1 MDWNSLFHSKYL
13 RGGLCAVLIAAILL
27 GLWLPGTGLK
37 EAQPD
42 DPLQGEGV
50 REITVLKLGENL
62 EQLNTISVPSGG
74 QTKSTEPNDKA
85 SETRPEE
92 TQPDSSADEGSDG
105 QEDGNQGADGGEV
118 SPSELS
124 LVLTWNA
131 KGIACAA
138 GNTQA
143 FSVSS
148 YELNEDLFRFRVS
161 LTGTQAQDAKI
172 VNGISIT
179 ESTQTARELKW
190 PSDSLIMNPAA
201 GTDKEVYN
209 FSFTVRTAERDV
221 FFRYKI
227 TYQKLP
233 DVQLVFHWS
242 EGRTW
247 HELQPCKPE
256 GTVSAKI
263 KNNQLSGGALPYKLE
278 LTGKDAANARIWS
291 VSYTSDANDGGNL
304 TCPDGSLP
312 MKIPEGE
319 TSNTYRIAVN
329 VIANSQ
335 NYHYEV
341 VLYFGNDVTLQMRY
355 TLLDGTQPVILCENG
370 KTKAA
375 DTVYDDQLAGDMLP
389 YEMSIVGSDADSVTI
404 TSVRC
409 TQTGNGNKTI
419 DLTGSESEA
428 VRLYLNHEKTGQNNF
443 TVEAHDNSGNQ
454 YTFKINIPYKPRGRD
469 NVVIDLLRPYEG
481 EEVPC
486 GTVYNLKVKAWSE
499 DTDGNKI
506 SNIPAAGTDEFITVE
521 LLDEDAETVIERIPS
536 KSIGANGYWEYDLIP
551 PIPEIGDEKQ
561 YYLRVYAEDAYG
573 NHHAELRGFTGK
585 RREAGQKIGE
595 ATIYVDMTVL
605 GLGVTGP
612 IYYDVLA
619 DEPISYVVAKA
630 IMGMDT
636 GEPFGAASN
645 TLGWRG
651 SYAGTLDTGFYL
663 QWLDTDY
670 YPDALEDSTWPGSTE
685 EEVLAAIDARFRA
698 GTGLATLWR
707 CLYRNGLNKSAGSGS
722 RIGEF
727 DYTSGSGWMYSLDGT
742 YYPGQ
747 SMSAVYLKDG
757 DVLTLRYTLAYG
769 WDIGGGSDNYGNIVG
784 YCVTAINR
792 DITPIHQM
800 EEVED
805 PDGSIHYVCHC
816 CGLIEDCTHEHTTY
830 KDLED
835 GTHILFCED
844 CKTAIGD
851 PQLHNW
857 TYAAGDTEDNH
868 VCAECG
874 ATEQHFWKE
883 VEGTNTATCTEPGVR
898 TVRCSV
904 CGMEKEEEVEAK
916 GHTTDN
922 MWVTPPWGHYQKC
935 SVCEEEIN
943 RGDHEYVYESG
954 TNWEDYICRIC
965 DASHGWVCDG
975 TPTIKEATCQR
986 IVYHCDSCGY
996 DMTKP
1001 GTFDEYHDYVDGFC
1015 RYCGAEDPDHVP
1027 HEHDYHETHRVDPTC
1042 TEDGYVE
1049 YTCDCGD
1056 THTDPLPATGH
1067 SWGEW
1072 TPAGDGEE
1080 VRYCG
1085 VCGAEDYRTTE
1096 ADTYSIQMLFLSW
1109 LFPKTYQK

>member
-85 SETRPEE
+85 SETHPEE
-92 TQPDSSADEGSDG
+92 TQPDSSTDDGSDD
-105 QEDGNQGADGGEV
+105 QENGNQGADGGEV

-233 DVQLVFHWS
+233 DVQLSFTWRGTGNHKGTLLCMPSGSVVDKIKS
-242 EGRTW
+242 NQLAGGRISY
-247 HELQPCKPE
+247 EMKLVGSDAE
-256 GTVSAKI
+256 SAGAKI
-263 KNNQLSGGALPYKLE
+263 LSA
-278 LTGKDAANARIWS
+278 
-291 VSYTSDANDGGNL
+291 SYISDETDKSGDLNYRDGQGL
-304 TCPDGSLP
+304 LDIEMPA
-312 MKIPEGE
+312 GE
-319 TSNTYRIAVN
+319 TSNTYRISVSALAN
-329 VIANSQ
+329 GHTAHFKVIL
-335 NYHYEV
+335 HV
-341 VLYFGNDVTLQMRY
+341 GNDVTLGMRY
-355 TLLDGTQPVILCENG
+355 TLNDGSQGEIFCQNKQSRT
-370 KTKAA
+370 A
-375 DTVYDDQLAGDMLP
+375 DTVYDNQLTEGSLQ
-389 YEMSIVGSDADSVTI
+389 YELSVVGSDAEGVKI

-409 TQTGNGNKTI
+409 TQPSNGSIQT
-419 DLTGSESEA
+419 LEA
-428 VRLYLNHEKTGQNNF
+428 SGAASLSLNNGKTGQNNF
-443 TVEAHDNSGNQ
+443 TIEAEDDSGNQ
-454 YTFKINIPYKPRGRD
+454 YIFKINVPYKHKGINCVEIVYEPD
-469 NVVIDLLRPYEG
+469 ETHELINDTKNDL
-481 EEVPC
+481 
-486 GTVYNLKVKAWSE
+486 TVRAWSE
-499 DTDGNKI
+499 YTGEREYI
-506 SNIPAAGTDEFITVE
+506 RASGTDTILRVE
-521 LLDEDAETVIERIPS
+521 LDGIEIDCTNTS
-536 KSIGANGYWEYDLIP
+536 GYYSGYDLYP
-551 PIPEIGDEKQ
+551 SNPEIGDTNTHTLHI
-561 YYLRVYAEDAYG
+561 YSEDAYG
-573 NHHAELRGFTGK
+573 NWGEKTLEYIGR
-585 RREAGQKIGE
+585 RREPGQKIGE
-595 ATIYVDMTVL
+595 ADIYVDMAVL
-605 GLGVTGP
+605 GIKEVAH
-612 IYYDVLA
+612 IRYDVLA

-636 GEPFGAASN
+636 GEPFGAASD

-651 SYAGTLDTGFYL
+651 DYGGTLDTGFYL
-663 QWLDTDY
+663 RSLNTDY
-670 YPDALEDSTWPGSTE
+670 HADALEDAVWPGSTE
-685 EEVLAAIDARFRA
+685 EEVLEAIDARFGA
-698 GTGLATLWR
+698 GTGLAVLWR

-722 RIGEF
+722 TFGEF
-727 DYTSGSGWMYSLDGT
+727 DYTSGSGWMYSIGGS

-747 SMSAVYLKDG
+747 SMSAVRLKDE

-769 WDIGGGSDNYGNIVG
+769 WDIGGGSDNYGNVVG
-784 YCVTAINR
+784 YCVEGRNGKIYVNHRWETA
-792 DITPIHQM
+792 
-800 EEVED
+800 ED
-805 PDGSIHYVCHC
+805 PDGSVRYVCRC
-816 CGLIEDCTHEHTTY
+816 CGMVQDCPHAHMTY

-835 GTHILFCED
+835 GTHILLCED
-844 CKTAIGD
+844 CQAVIGD
-851 PQLHNW
+851 PLPHNW
-857 TYAAGDTEDNH
+857 TYDAGDTEDSH

-874 ATEQHFWKE
+874 AAERHFWKE

-904 CGMEKEEEVEAK
+904 CGMEKEEEAEAK
-916 GHTTDN
+916 GHTLDN
-922 MWVTPPWGHYQKC
+922 RWNHTALEHYQKC
-935 SVCEEEIN
+935 STCGEEFGCGN
-943 RGDHEYVYESG
+943 HEYTYSEDWDDYE
-954 TNWEDYICRIC
+954 CRIC
-965 DASHGWVCDG
+965 HVLHEEICGGAL
-975 TPTIKEATCQR
+975 TIQEATCQR

-1042 TEDGYVE
+1042 TEDGYIE

-1096 ADTYSIQMLFLSW
+1096 ADTYSIQILFLSW

>member
-85 SETRPEE
+85 SETHPEE
-92 TQPDSSADEGSDG
+92 TQPDSSTDDGSDD
-105 QEDGNQGADGGEV
+105 QENGNQGADGGEV

-131 KGIACAA
+131 KGIACAT

-233 DVQLVFHWS
+233 DVQLSFTWRGTGNHKGTLLCMPSGSVVDKIKS
-242 EGRTW
+242 NQLAGGRISY
-247 HELQPCKPE
+247 EMKLVGSDAE
-256 GTVSAKI
+256 SAGAKI
-263 KNNQLSGGALPYKLE
+263 LSA
-278 LTGKDAANARIWS
+278 
-291 VSYTSDANDGGNL
+291 SYISDETDKSGDLNYRDGQGL
-304 TCPDGSLP
+304 LDIEMPA
-312 MKIPEGE
+312 GE
-319 TSNTYRIAVN
+319 TSNTYRISVSALAN
-329 VIANSQ
+329 GHTAHFKVIL
-335 NYHYEV
+335 HV
-341 VLYFGNDVTLQMRY
+341 GNDVTLGMRY
-355 TLLDGTQPVILCENG
+355 TLNDGSQGEIFCQNKQSRT
-370 KTKAA
+370 A
-375 DTVYDDQLAGDMLP
+375 DTVYDNQLTEGSLQ
-389 YEMSIVGSDADSVTI
+389 YELSVVGSDAEGVKI

-409 TQTGNGNKTI
+409 TQPSNGSIQT
-419 DLTGSESEA
+419 LEA
-428 VRLYLNHEKTGQNNF
+428 SGAASLSLNNGKTGQNNF
-443 TVEAHDNSGNQ
+443 TIEAEDDSGNQ
-454 YTFKINIPYKPRGRD
+454 YIFKINVPYKHKGINCVEIVYEPD
-469 NVVIDLLRPYEG
+469 ETHELINDTKNDL
-481 EEVPC
+481 
-486 GTVYNLKVKAWSE
+486 TVRAWSE
-499 DTDGNKI
+499 YTGEREYI
-506 SNIPAAGTDEFITVE
+506 RASGTDTILRVE
-521 LLDEDAETVIERIPS
+521 LDGIEIDCTNTS
-536 KSIGANGYWEYDLIP
+536 GYYSGYDLYP
-551 PIPEIGDEKQ
+551 SNPEIGDTNTHTLHI
-561 YYLRVYAEDAYG
+561 YSEDAYG
-573 NHHAELRGFTGK
+573 NWGEKTLEYIGR
-585 RREAGQKIGE
+585 RREPGQKIGE
-595 ATIYVDMTVL
+595 ADIYVDMAVL
-605 GLGVTGP
+605 GIKEVAH
-612 IYYDVLA
+612 IRYDVLA

-630 IMGMDT
+630 IMGKDT
-636 GEPFGAASN
+636 GEPFGAASD

-651 SYAGTLDTGFYL
+651 DYGGTLDTGFYL
-663 QWLDTDY
+663 RSLNTDY
-670 YPDALEDSTWPGSTE
+670 HADALEDAVWPGSTE
-685 EEVLAAIDARFRA
+685 EEVLEAIDARFGA
-698 GTGLATLWR
+698 GTGLAVLWR

-722 RIGEF
+722 TFGEF
-727 DYTSGSGWMYSLDGT
+727 DYTSGSGWMYSIGGS

-747 SMSAVYLKDG
+747 SMSAVHLRDG

-769 WDIGGGSDNYGNIVG
+769 WDIGGGSDNYGNVVG
-784 YCVTAINR
+784 YCVEGRNGTIYVNHRWETA
-792 DITPIHQM
+792 
-800 EEVED
+800 ED
-805 PDGSIHYVCHC
+805 PDGSVRYVCRC
-816 CGLIEDCTHEHTTY
+816 CGMVQDCPHAHMTY

-835 GTHILFCED
+835 GTHILLCED
-844 CKTAIGD
+844 CQAVIGD
-851 PQLHNW
+851 PLPHNW
-857 TYAAGDTEDNH
+857 TYDAGDTEDSH

-874 ATEQHFWKE
+874 AAEQHFWKE

-904 CGMEKEEEVEAK
+904 CGMEKEEEAEAK
-916 GHTTDN
+916 GHTLDN
-922 MWVTPPWGHYQKC
+922 RWNHTALEHYQKC
-935 SVCEEEIN
+935 STCGEEFG
-943 RGDHEYVYESG
+943 RGNHEYTYSEDWDDYE
-954 TNWEDYICRIC
+954 CRIC
-965 DASHGWVCDG
+965 HVLHEEICGGAL
-975 TPTIKEATCQR
+975 TIQEATCQR

-1027 HEHDYHETHRVDPTC
+1027 HEHAYHETQRVEPTC

-1056 THTDPLPATGH
+1056 SHTDPLPATGH

-1072 TPAGDGEE
+1072 MPAGDGEE

-1085 VCGAEDYRTTE
+1085 VCGAEDYRTTGE
-1096 ADTYSIQMLFLSW
+1096 DTYSVRMFFLNW
-1109 LFPKTYQK
+1109 LFPKMHKK

>member
-62 EQLNTISVPSGG
+62 EQLNTISVPNGG

-85 SETRPEE
+85 SKTRPEE
-92 TQPDSSADEGSDG
+92 TQPDSSTDDGSDG
-105 QEDGNQGADGGEV
+105 QENGNQGADGGEIT
-118 SPSELS
+118 PSELS
-124 LVLTWNA
+124 LVLTWHPENGNA
-131 KGIACAA
+131 RSVSCGAD
-138 GNTQA
+138 NTQA
-143 FSVSS
+143 FAVSS
-148 YELNEDLFRFRVS
+148 YELDEGVFTFSVN
-161 LTGTQAQDAKI
+161 LTGTLAQDAKI

-242 EGRTW
+242 EGRTR

-291 VSYTSDANDGGNL
+291 VNSTSDANDGRKL
-304 TCPDGSLP
+304 TCPDGYLP

-409 TQTGNGNKTI
+409 TQTGNKNKTQNLNKSG
-419 DLTGSESEA
+419 D
-428 VRLYLNHEKTGQNNF
+428 VRLFLNSGKQGQNNF
-443 TVEAHDNSGNQ
+443 TVEAADNSGNQ
-454 YTFKINIPYKPRGRD
+454 YTFKINVPYKHSGNNNIQIETNLD
-469 NVVIDLLRPYEG
+469 TV
-481 EEVPC
+481 EELINDTKTNL
-486 GTVYNLKVKAWSE
+486 TVRAWSE
-499 DTDGNKI
+499 DAEGNETY
-506 SNIPAAGTDEFITVE
+506 IPANGTDTILRVVFDGMEVGYTSTNS
-521 LLDEDAETVIERIPS
+521 AEKTS
-536 KSIGANGYWEYDLIP
+536 EYDLYP
-551 PIPEIGDEKQ
+551 ANPEIGDMNEHTL
-561 YYLRVYAEDAYG
+561 YIYAEDAYG
-573 NHHAELRGFTGK
+573 NNGEKTLTFTGK
-585 RREAGQKIGE
+585 RREAGQKIGD

-605 GLGVTGP
+605 GIGVVGP
-612 IYYDVLA
+612 IHYDVLA

-630 IMGMDT
+630 IMGKDT
-636 GEPFGAASN
+636 GEPFGAASE
-645 TLGWRG
+645 TLGWQGDYGG
-651 SYAGTLDTGFYL
+651 SLDIGFYLRWLDTGYSA
-663 QWLDTDY
+663 
-670 YPDALEDSTWPGSTE
+670 DALEDSTWPGSTE
-685 EEVLAAIDARFRA
+685 EEVLAAIDARFGA

-727 DYTSGSGWMYSLDGT
+727 DYTSGSGWMYSLRGT

-784 YCVTAINR
+784 YCVEAVNGYFNIN
-792 DITPIHQM
+792 HVM
-800 EEVED
+800 ETVEN

-844 CKTAIGD
+844 CQTAIGD

-857 TYAAGDTEDNH
+857 TYAAGDTEDSH

-1056 THTDPLPATGH
+1056 THTDLLPATGH

-1080 VRYCG
+1080 VRSCE
-1085 VCGAEDYRTTE
+1085 VCGAEDYRTTGE
-1096 ADTYSIQMLFLSW
+1096 DTYSVRMFFLNW

>member
-74 QTKSTEPNDKA
+74 QAKSTEPNDKA

-92 TQPDSSADEGSDG
+92 TQPDSSTDDGSDG
-105 QEDGNQGADGGEV
+105 QEDGNQGADGGEIT
-118 SPSELS
+118 PSELS

-131 KGIACAA
+131 KSIACAA

-233 DVQLVFHWS
+233 DVQLSFTWRGTGNHKGTLLCMPSGSVVDKIKS
-242 EGRTW
+242 NQLAGGRISY
-247 HELQPCKPE
+247 EMKLVGSDAE
-256 GTVSAKI
+256 SAGAKI
-263 KNNQLSGGALPYKLE
+263 LSASYISDE
-278 LTGKDAANARIWS
+278 TGKSGDLNYR
-291 VSYTSDANDGGNL
+291 DGQGL
-304 TCPDGSLP
+304 LDIEMPA
-312 MKIPEGE
+312 GE
-319 TSNTYRIAVN
+319 TSNTYRISVSALAN
-329 VIANSQ
+329 GHTAHFKVIL
-335 NYHYEV
+335 HV
-341 VLYFGNDVTLQMRY
+341 GNDVTLGMRY
-355 TLLDGTQPVILCENG
+355 TLNDGSQGEIFCQNKQSRT
-370 KTKAA
+370 A
-375 DTVYDDQLAGDMLP
+375 DTVYDNQLTEGSLQ
-389 YEMSIVGSDADSVTI
+389 YELSVVGSDAEGVKI

-409 TQTGNGNKTI
+409 TQPSNGSIQT
-419 DLTGSESEA
+419 LEA
-428 VRLYLNHEKTGQNNF
+428 SGAASLSLNNGKTGQNNF
-443 TVEAHDNSGNQ
+443 TIEAEDDSGNQ
-454 YTFKINIPYKPRGRD
+454 YIFKINVPYKHKGINCVEIVYEPD
-469 NVVIDLLRPYEG
+469 ETHELINDTKNDL
-481 EEVPC
+481 
-486 GTVYNLKVKAWSE
+486 TVRAWSE
-499 DTDGNKI
+499 YTGEREYI
-506 SNIPAAGTDEFITVE
+506 RASGTDTILRVE
-521 LLDEDAETVIERIPS
+521 LDGIEIDCTNTS
-536 KSIGANGYWEYDLIP
+536 GYYSGYDLYP
-551 PIPEIGDEKQ
+551 SNPEIGDTNTHTLHI
-561 YYLRVYAEDAYG
+561 YSEDAYG
-573 NHHAELRGFTGK
+573 NWGEKTLEYIGR
-585 RREAGQKIGE
+585 RREPGQKIGE
-595 ATIYVDMTVL
+595 ADIYVDMAVL
-605 GLGVTGP
+605 GIREVRH
-612 IYYDVLA
+612 IRYDVLA

-630 IMGMDT
+630 IMGKDT
-636 GEPFGAASN
+636 GDPFGAASD

-651 SYAGTLDTGFYL
+651 DYGGTLDTGFYL
-663 QWLDTDY
+663 RSLNTDY
-670 YPDALEDSTWPGSTE
+670 HADALEDAVWPGSTE
-685 EEVLAAIDARFRA
+685 EEVLEAIDARFGA
-698 GTGLATLWR
+698 GTDLAALWR

-722 RIGEF
+722 TFGEF
-727 DYTSGSGWMYSLDGT
+727 DYTSGSGWMYSIGGS

-747 SMSAVYLKDG
+747 SMSAVRLKDG

-769 WDIGGGSDNYGNIVG
+769 WDIGGGSDNYGNVVG
-784 YCVTAINR
+784 YCVEGRNGTIYVNHRWETA
-792 DITPIHQM
+792 
-800 EEVED
+800 ED
-805 PDGSIHYVCHC
+805 PDGSVRYVCRC
-816 CGLIEDCTHEHTTY
+816 CGMVQDCPHAHMTY

-835 GTHILFCED
+835 GTHILLCED
-844 CKTAIGD
+844 CQAVIGD
-851 PQLHNW
+851 PLPHNW
-857 TYAAGDTEDNH
+857 TYDAGDTEDSH

-874 ATEQHFWKE
+874 AAEQHFWKE

-898 TVRCSV
+898 TVRCSI
-904 CGMEKEEEVEAK
+904 CGMEKEEEAEAK
-916 GHTTDN
+916 GHTLDN
-922 MWVTPPWGHYQKC
+922 RWNHTALEHYQKC
-935 SVCEEEIN
+935 STCGEEFG
-943 RGDHEYVYESG
+943 RGNHEYTYSEDWDDYE
-954 TNWEDYICRIC
+954 CRIC
-965 DASHGWVCDG
+965 HVLHEEICGGAL
-975 TPTIKEATCQR
+975 TIQEATCQR

-1042 TEDGYVE
+1042 TEDGYIE

-1056 THTDPLPATGH
+1056 TYTAPLPAAGH

-1072 TPAGDGEE
+1072 MPAGDGEE

-1096 ADTYSIQMLFLSW
+1096 ADTYSIRMLFLSW

>member
-85 SETRPEE
+85 SETHPEE
-92 TQPDSSADEGSDG
+92 TQPDSSTDDGSDD
-105 QEDGNQGADGGEV
+105 QENGNQGADGGEV

-233 DVQLVFHWS
+233 DVQLSFTWRGTGNHKGTLLCMPSGSVVDKIKS
-242 EGRTW
+242 NQLAGGRISY
-247 HELQPCKPE
+247 EMKLVGSDAE
-256 GTVSAKI
+256 SAGAKI
-263 KNNQLSGGALPYKLE
+263 LSA
-278 LTGKDAANARIWS
+278 
-291 VSYTSDANDGGNL
+291 SYISDETDKSGDLNYRDGQGL
-304 TCPDGSLP
+304 LDIEMPA
-312 MKIPEGE
+312 GE
-319 TSNTYRIAVN
+319 TSNTYRISVSALAN
-329 VIANSQ
+329 GHTAHFKVIL
-335 NYHYEV
+335 HV
-341 VLYFGNDVTLQMRY
+341 GNDVTLGMRY
-355 TLLDGTQPVILCENG
+355 TLNDGSQGEIFCQNKQSRT
-370 KTKAA
+370 A
-375 DTVYDDQLAGDMLP
+375 DTVYDNQLTEGSLQ
-389 YEMSIVGSDADSVTI
+389 YELSVVGSDAEGVKI

-409 TQTGNGNKTI
+409 TQPSNGSIQT
-419 DLTGSESEA
+419 LEA
-428 VRLYLNHEKTGQNNF
+428 SGAASLSLNNGKTGQNNF
-443 TVEAHDNSGNQ
+443 TIEAEDDSGNQ
-454 YTFKINIPYKPRGRD
+454 YIFKINVPYKHKGINCVEIVYEPD
-469 NVVIDLLRPYEG
+469 ETHELINDTKNDL
-481 EEVPC
+481 
-486 GTVYNLKVKAWSE
+486 TVRAWSE
-499 DTDGNKI
+499 YTGEREYI
-506 SNIPAAGTDEFITVE
+506 RASGTDTILRVE
-521 LLDEDAETVIERIPS
+521 LDGIEIDCTNTS
-536 KSIGANGYWEYDLIP
+536 GYYSGYDLYP
-551 PIPEIGDEKQ
+551 SNPEIGDTNTHTLHI
-561 YYLRVYAEDAYG
+561 YSEDAYG
-573 NHHAELRGFTGK
+573 NWGEKTLEYIGR
-585 RREAGQKIGE
+585 RREPGQKIGE
-595 ATIYVDMTVL
+595 ADIYVDMAVL
-605 GLGVTGP
+605 GIKEVAH
-612 IYYDVLA
+612 IRYDVLA

-636 GEPFGAASN
+636 GEPFGAASD

-651 SYAGTLDTGFYL
+651 DYGGTLDTGFYL
-663 QWLDTDY
+663 RSLNTDY
-670 YPDALEDSTWPGSTE
+670 HADALEDAVWPGSTE
-685 EEVLAAIDARFRA
+685 EEVLEAIDARFGA
-698 GTGLATLWR
+698 GTGLAVLWR

-722 RIGEF
+722 TFGEF
-727 DYTSGSGWMYSLDGT
+727 DYTSGSGWMYSIGGS

-747 SMSAVYLKDG
+747 SMSAVRLKDE

-769 WDIGGGSDNYGNIVG
+769 WDIGGGSDNYGNVVG
-784 YCVTAINR
+784 YCVEGRNGKIYVNHRWETA
-792 DITPIHQM
+792 
-800 EEVED
+800 ED
-805 PDGSIHYVCHC
+805 PDGSVRYVCRC
-816 CGLIEDCTHEHTTY
+816 CGMVQDCPHAHMTY

-835 GTHILFCED
+835 GTHILLCED
-844 CKTAIGD
+844 CQAVIGD
-851 PQLHNW
+851 PLPHNW
-857 TYAAGDTEDNH
+857 TYDAGDTEDSH

-874 ATEQHFWKE
+874 AAEQHFWKE

-904 CGMEKEEEVEAK
+904 CGMEKEEEAEAK
-916 GHTTDN
+916 GHTLDN
-922 MWVTPPWGHYQKC
+922 RWNHTALEHYQKC
-935 SVCEEEIN
+935 STCGEEFGCGN
-943 RGDHEYVYESG
+943 HEYTYSEDWDDYE
-954 TNWEDYICRIC
+954 CRIC
-965 DASHGWVCDG
+965 HVLHEEICGGAL
-975 TPTIKEATCQR
+975 TIQEATCQR

-1042 TEDGYVE
+1042 TADGYIE

-1096 ADTYSIQMLFLSW
+1096 ADTYSIQILFLSW

>member
-85 SETRPEE
+85 SETHPEE
-92 TQPDSSADEGSDG
+92 TQPDSSTDDGSDD
-105 QEDGNQGADGGEV
+105 QENGNQGADGGEV

-233 DVQLVFHWS
+233 DVQLSFTWRGTGNHKGTLLCMPSGSVVDKIKS
-242 EGRTW
+242 NQLAGGRISY
-247 HELQPCKPE
+247 EMKLVGSDAE
-256 GTVSAKI
+256 SAGAKI
-263 KNNQLSGGALPYKLE
+263 LSA
-278 LTGKDAANARIWS
+278 
-291 VSYTSDANDGGNL
+291 SYISDETDKSGDLNYRDGQGL
-304 TCPDGSLP
+304 LDIEMPA
-312 MKIPEGE
+312 GE
-319 TSNTYRIAVN
+319 TSNTYRISVSALAN
-329 VIANSQ
+329 GHTAHFKVIL
-335 NYHYEV
+335 HV
-341 VLYFGNDVTLQMRY
+341 GNDVTLGMRY
-355 TLLDGTQPVILCENG
+355 TLNDGSQGEIFCQNKQSRT
-370 KTKAA
+370 A
-375 DTVYDDQLAGDMLP
+375 DTVYDNQLTEGSLQ
-389 YEMSIVGSDADSVTI
+389 YELSVVGSDAEGVKI

-409 TQTGNGNKTI
+409 TQPSNGSIQT
-419 DLTGSESEA
+419 LEA
-428 VRLYLNHEKTGQNNF
+428 SGAASLSLNNGKTGQNNF
-443 TVEAHDNSGNQ
+443 TIEAEDDSGNQ
-454 YTFKINIPYKPRGRD
+454 YIFKINVPYKHKGINCVEIVYEPD
-469 NVVIDLLRPYEG
+469 ETHELINDTKNDL
-481 EEVPC
+481 
-486 GTVYNLKVKAWSE
+486 TVRAWSE
-499 DTDGNKI
+499 YTGEREYI
-506 SNIPAAGTDEFITVE
+506 RASGTDTILRVE
-521 LLDEDAETVIERIPS
+521 LDGIEIDCTNTS
-536 KSIGANGYWEYDLIP
+536 GYYSGYDLYP
-551 PIPEIGDEKQ
+551 SNPEIGDTNTHTLHI
-561 YYLRVYAEDAYG
+561 YSEDAYG
-573 NHHAELRGFTGK
+573 NWGEKTLEYIGR
-585 RREAGQKIGE
+585 RREPGQKIGE
-595 ATIYVDMTVL
+595 ADIYVDMAVL
-605 GLGVTGP
+605 GIKEVAH
-612 IYYDVLA
+612 IRYDVLA

-636 GEPFGAASN
+636 GEPFGAASD

-651 SYAGTLDTGFYL
+651 DYGGTLDTGFYL
-663 QWLDTDY
+663 RSLNTDY
-670 YPDALEDSTWPGSTE
+670 HADALEDAVWPGSTE
-685 EEVLAAIDARFRA
+685 EEVLEAIDARFGA
-698 GTGLATLWR
+698 GTGLAVLWR
-707 CLYRNGLNKSAGSGS
+707 CLYRNGLNKSVGSGS
-722 RIGEF
+722 TFGEF
-727 DYTSGSGWMYSLDGT
+727 DYTSGSGWMYSIGGS

-747 SMSAVYLKDG
+747 SMSAVRLKDE

-769 WDIGGGSDNYGNIVG
+769 WDIGGGSDNYGNVVG
-784 YCVTAINR
+784 YCVEGRNGKIYVNHRWETA
-792 DITPIHQM
+792 
-800 EEVED
+800 ED
-805 PDGSIHYVCHC
+805 PDGSVRYVCRC
-816 CGLIEDCTHEHTTY
+816 CGMVQDCPHAHMTY

-835 GTHILFCED
+835 GTHILLCED
-844 CKTAIGD
+844 CQAVIGD
-851 PQLHNW
+851 PLPHNW
-857 TYAAGDTEDNH
+857 TYDAGDTEDSH

-874 ATEQHFWKE
+874 AAEQHFWKE

-904 CGMEKEEEVEAK
+904 CGMEKEEEAEAK
-916 GHTTDN
+916 GHTLDN
-922 MWVTPPWGHYQKC
+922 RWNHTALEHYQKC
-935 SVCEEEIN
+935 STCGEEFGCGN
-943 RGDHEYVYESG
+943 HEYTYSEDWDDYE
-954 TNWEDYICRIC
+954 CRIC
-965 DASHGWVCDG
+965 HVLHEEICGGAL
-975 TPTIKEATCQR
+975 TIQEATCQR

-1042 TEDGYVE
+1042 TEDGYIE

-1096 ADTYSIQMLFLSW
+1096 ADTYSIQILFLSW

>member
-92 TQPDSSADEGSDG
+92 TQPDSSTDDGSDG
-105 QEDGNQGADGGEV
+105 QEDGDQGSDGGEV

-131 KGIACAA
+131 KSIACAA

-242 EGRTW
+242 EGRTR

-278 LTGKDAANARIWS
+278 LTGKDAANSRIWS
-291 VSYTSDANDGGNL
+291 VSSTSDANDGRKL
-304 TCPDGSLP
+304 TCPDGSLR
-312 MKIPEGE
+312 MEIPEGE

-409 TQTGNGNKTI
+409 TQTGNGNRTQ

-428 VRLYLNHEKTGQNNF
+428 VRLYLNDEKTGQNNF

-486 GTVYNLKVKAWSE
+486 GTVFNLSVKAWSE
-499 DTDGNKI
+499 DTDGNVI
-506 SNIPAAGTDEFITVE
+506 SPIPPKDTDAFIKVE
-521 LLDEDAETVIERIPS
+521 LWDEKREVM
-536 KSIGANGYWEYDLIP
+536 IGEVPYNTPNSGGYYAYDLIP
-551 PIPEIGDEKQ
+551 PIPEIGDEIK
-561 YYLRVYAEDAYG
+561 YYLHVIAEDAYG
-573 NHHAELRGFTGK
+573 NKHDEWRGFTGK
-585 RREAGQKIGE
+585 RREAGQKIGD

-636 GEPFGAASN
+636 GEPFGAASDI
-645 TLGWRG
+645 LGWRG

-663 QWLDTDY
+663 QWLDTGY
-670 YPDALEDSTWPGSTE
+670 SADALEDSTWPGSTE
-685 EEVLAAIDARFRA
+685 EEVLAAIDARFGA

-747 SMSAVYLKDG
+747 SMSAVHLNDG
-757 DVLTLRYTLAYG
+757 DTLTLRYTLAYG

-784 YCVTAINR
+784 YCVTAING
-792 DITPIHQM
+792 DITPRHQM

-857 TYAAGDTEDNH
+857 TYAAGDTEDSH

-1056 THTDPLPATGH
+1056 TYTDPLPATGH

-1072 TPAGDGEE
+1072 MPAGDGEE
-1080 VRYCG
+1080 VRSCE

>member
-85 SETRPEE
+85 SETHPEE
-92 TQPDSSADEGSDG
+92 TQPDSSTDDGSDD
-105 QEDGNQGADGGEV
+105 QENGNQGADGGEV

-233 DVQLVFHWS
+233 DVQLSFTWRGTGNHKGTLLCMPSGSVVDKIKS
-242 EGRTW
+242 NQLAGGRISY
-247 HELQPCKPE
+247 EMKLVGSDAE
-256 GTVSAKI
+256 SAGAKI
-263 KNNQLSGGALPYKLE
+263 LSA
-278 LTGKDAANARIWS
+278 
-291 VSYTSDANDGGNL
+291 SYISDETDKSGDLNYRDGQGL
-304 TCPDGSLP
+304 LDIEMPA
-312 MKIPEGE
+312 GE
-319 TSNTYRIAVN
+319 TSNTYRISVSALAN
-329 VIANSQ
+329 GHTAHFKVIL
-335 NYHYEV
+335 HV
-341 VLYFGNDVTLQMRY
+341 GNDVTLGMRY
-355 TLLDGTQPVILCENG
+355 TLNDGSQGEIFCQNKQSRT
-370 KTKAA
+370 A
-375 DTVYDDQLAGDMLP
+375 DTVYDNQLTEGSLQ
-389 YEMSIVGSDADSVTI
+389 YELSVVGSDAEGVKI

-409 TQTGNGNKTI
+409 TQPSNGSIQT
-419 DLTGSESEA
+419 LEA
-428 VRLYLNHEKTGQNNF
+428 SGAASLSLNNGKTGQNNF
-443 TVEAHDNSGNQ
+443 TIEAEDDSGNQ
-454 YTFKINIPYKPRGRD
+454 YIFKINVPYKHKGINCVEIVYEPD
-469 NVVIDLLRPYEG
+469 ETHELINDTKNDL
-481 EEVPC
+481 
-486 GTVYNLKVKAWSE
+486 TVRAWSE
-499 DTDGNKI
+499 YTGEREYI
-506 SNIPAAGTDEFITVE
+506 RASGTDTILRVE
-521 LLDEDAETVIERIPS
+521 LDGIEIDCTNTS
-536 KSIGANGYWEYDLIP
+536 GYYSGYDLYP
-551 PIPEIGDEKQ
+551 SNPEIGDTNTHTLHI
-561 YYLRVYAEDAYG
+561 YSEDAYG
-573 NHHAELRGFTGK
+573 NWGEKTLEYIGR
-585 RREAGQKIGE
+585 RREPGQKIGE
-595 ATIYVDMTVL
+595 ADIYVDMAVL
-605 GLGVTGP
+605 GIKEVAH
-612 IYYDVLA
+612 IRYDVLA

-630 IMGMDT
+630 IMGKDT
-636 GEPFGAASN
+636 GEPFGAASD

-651 SYAGTLDTGFYL
+651 DYGGTLDTGFYL
-663 QWLDTDY
+663 RSLNTDY
-670 YPDALEDSTWPGSTE
+670 HADALEDAVWPGSTE
-685 EEVLAAIDARFRA
+685 EEVLEAIDARFGA
-698 GTGLATLWR
+698 GTGLAVLWR

-722 RIGEF
+722 TFGEF
-727 DYTSGSGWMYSLDGT
+727 DYTSGSGWMYSIGGS

-747 SMSAVYLKDG
+747 SMSAVHLRDG

-769 WDIGGGSDNYGNIVG
+769 WDIGGGSDNYGNVVG
-784 YCVTAINR
+784 YCVEGRNGTIYVNHRWETA
-792 DITPIHQM
+792 
-800 EEVED
+800 ED
-805 PDGSIHYVCHC
+805 PDGSVRYVCRC
-816 CGLIEDCTHEHTTY
+816 CGMVQDCPHAHMTY

-835 GTHILFCED
+835 GTHILLCED
-844 CKTAIGD
+844 CQAVIGD
-851 PQLHNW
+851 PLPHNW
-857 TYAAGDTEDNH
+857 TYDAGDTEDSH

-874 ATEQHFWKE
+874 AAEQHFWKE

-904 CGMEKEEEVEAK
+904 CGMEKEEEAEAK
-916 GHTTDN
+916 GHTLDN
-922 MWVTPPWGHYQKC
+922 RWNHTALEHYQKC
-935 SVCEEEIN
+935 STCGEEFG
-943 RGDHEYVYESG
+943 RGNHEYTYSEDWDDYE
-954 TNWEDYICRIC
+954 CRIC
-965 DASHGWVCDG
+965 HVLHEEICGGAL
-975 TPTIKEATCQR
+975 TIQEATCQR

-1027 HEHDYHETHRVDPTC
+1027 HEHAYHETQRVEPTC

-1056 THTDPLPATGH
+1056 THTDLLPATGH

-1096 ADTYSIQMLFLSW
+1096 TDTYSIQMLFLSW

>member
-13 RGGLCAVLIAAILL
+13 RGGLCAVLVAAILL

-92 TQPDSSADEGSDG
+92 TQPDSSTDDGSDD

-131 KGIACAA
+131 KSIACAA

>member
-74 QTKSTEPNDKA
+74 QKKSTEPNDKA
-85 SETRPEE
+85 SETHPEE
-92 TQPDSSADEGSDG
+92 TQPDSSTDDGSDD
-105 QEDGNQGADGGEV
+105 QENGNQGADGGEV

-233 DVQLVFHWS
+233 DVQLSFTWRGTGNHKGTLLCMPSGSVVDKIKS
-242 EGRTW
+242 NQLAGGRISY
-247 HELQPCKPE
+247 EMKLVGSDAE
-256 GTVSAKI
+256 SAGAKI
-263 KNNQLSGGALPYKLE
+263 LSA
-278 LTGKDAANARIWS
+278 
-291 VSYTSDANDGGNL
+291 SYISDETDKSGDLNYRDGQGL
-304 TCPDGSLP
+304 LDIEMPA
-312 MKIPEGE
+312 GE
-319 TSNTYRIAVN
+319 TSNTYRISVSALAN
-329 VIANSQ
+329 GHTAHFKVIL
-335 NYHYEV
+335 HV
-341 VLYFGNDVTLQMRY
+341 GNDVTLGMRY
-355 TLLDGTQPVILCENG
+355 TLNDGSQGEIFCQNKQSRT
-370 KTKAA
+370 A
-375 DTVYDDQLAGDMLP
+375 DTVYDNQLTEGSLQ
-389 YEMSIVGSDADSVTI
+389 YELSVVGSDAEGVKI

-409 TQTGNGNKTI
+409 TQPSNGSIQT
-419 DLTGSESEA
+419 LEA
-428 VRLYLNHEKTGQNNF
+428 SGAASLSLNNGKTGQNNF
-443 TVEAHDNSGNQ
+443 TIEAEDDSGNQ
-454 YTFKINIPYKPRGRD
+454 YIFKINVPYKHKGINCVEIVYEPD
-469 NVVIDLLRPYEG
+469 ETHELINDTKNDL
-481 EEVPC
+481 
-486 GTVYNLKVKAWSE
+486 TVRAWSE
-499 DTDGNKI
+499 YTGEREYI
-506 SNIPAAGTDEFITVE
+506 RASGTDTILRVE
-521 LLDEDAETVIERIPS
+521 LDGIEIDCTNTS
-536 KSIGANGYWEYDLIP
+536 GYYSGYDLYP
-551 PIPEIGDEKQ
+551 SNPEIGDTNTHTLHI
-561 YYLRVYAEDAYG
+561 YSEDAYG
-573 NHHAELRGFTGK
+573 NWGEKTLEYIGR
-585 RREAGQKIGE
+585 RREPGQKIGE
-595 ATIYVDMTVL
+595 ADIYVDMAVL
-605 GLGVTGP
+605 GIKEVAH
-612 IYYDVLA
+612 IRYDVLA

-636 GEPFGAASN
+636 GEPFGAASD

-651 SYAGTLDTGFYL
+651 DYGGTLDTGFYL
-663 QWLDTDY
+663 RSLNTDY
-670 YPDALEDSTWPGSTE
+670 HADALEDAVWPGSTE
-685 EEVLAAIDARFRA
+685 EEVLEAIDARFGA
-698 GTGLATLWR
+698 GTGLAVLWR

-722 RIGEF
+722 TFGEF
-727 DYTSGSGWMYSLDGT
+727 DYTSGSGWMYSIGGS

-747 SMSAVYLKDG
+747 SMSAVRLKDE

-769 WDIGGGSDNYGNIVG
+769 WDIGGGSDNYGNVVG
-784 YCVTAINR
+784 YCVEGRNGKIYVNHRWETA
-792 DITPIHQM
+792 
-800 EEVED
+800 ED
-805 PDGSIHYVCHC
+805 PDGSVRYVCRC
-816 CGLIEDCTHEHTTY
+816 CGMVQDCPHAHMTY

-835 GTHILFCED
+835 GTHILLCED
-844 CKTAIGD
+844 CQAVIGD
-851 PQLHNW
+851 PLPHNW
-857 TYAAGDTEDNH
+857 TYDAGDTEDSH

-874 ATEQHFWKE
+874 AAEQHFWKE

-904 CGMEKEEEVEAK
+904 CGMEKEEEAEAK
-916 GHTTDN
+916 GHTLDN
-922 MWVTPPWGHYQKC
+922 RWNHTALEHYQKC
-935 SVCEEEIN
+935 STCGEEFGCGN
-943 RGDHEYVYESG
+943 HEYTYSEDWDDYE
-954 TNWEDYICRIC
+954 CRIC
-965 DASHGWVCDG
+965 HVLHEEICGGAL
-975 TPTIKEATCQR
+975 TIQEATCQR

-1042 TEDGYVE
+1042 TEDGYIE

-1096 ADTYSIQMLFLSW
+1096 ADTYSIQILFLSW

>member
-85 SETRPEE
+85 SETHPEE
-92 TQPDSSADEGSDG
+92 TQPDSSTDDGSDD
-105 QEDGNQGADGGEV
+105 QENGNQGADGGEV

-233 DVQLVFHWS
+233 DVQLSFTWRGTGNHKGTLLCMPSGSVVDKIKS
-242 EGRTW
+242 NQLAGGRISY
-247 HELQPCKPE
+247 EMKLVGSDAE
-256 GTVSAKI
+256 SAGAKI
-263 KNNQLSGGALPYKLE
+263 LSA
-278 LTGKDAANARIWS
+278 
-291 VSYTSDANDGGNL
+291 SYISDETDKSGDLNYRDGQGL
-304 TCPDGSLP
+304 LDIEMPA
-312 MKIPEGE
+312 GE
-319 TSNTYRIAVN
+319 TSNTYRISVSALAN
-329 VIANSQ
+329 GHTAHFKVIL
-335 NYHYEV
+335 HV
-341 VLYFGNDVTLQMRY
+341 GNDVTLGMRY
-355 TLLDGTQPVILCENG
+355 TLNDGSQGEIFCQNKQSRT
-370 KTKAA
+370 A
-375 DTVYDDQLAGDMLP
+375 DTVYDNQLTEGSLQ
-389 YEMSIVGSDADSVTI
+389 YELSVVGSDAEGVKI

-409 TQTGNGNKTI
+409 TQPSNGSIQT
-419 DLTGSESEA
+419 LEA
-428 VRLYLNHEKTGQNNF
+428 SGAASLSLNNGKTGQNNF
-443 TVEAHDNSGNQ
+443 TIEAEDDSGNQ
-454 YTFKINIPYKPRGRD
+454 YIFKINVPYKHKGINCVEIVYEPD
-469 NVVIDLLRPYEG
+469 ETHELINDTKNDL
-481 EEVPC
+481 
-486 GTVYNLKVKAWSE
+486 TVRAWSE
-499 DTDGNKI
+499 YTGEREYI
-506 SNIPAAGTDEFITVE
+506 RASGTDTILRVE
-521 LLDEDAETVIERIPS
+521 LDGIEIDCTNTS
-536 KSIGANGYWEYDLIP
+536 GYYSGYDLYP
-551 PIPEIGDEKQ
+551 SNPEIGDTNTHTLHI
-561 YYLRVYAEDAYG
+561 YSEDAYG
-573 NHHAELRGFTGK
+573 NWGEKTLEYIGR
-585 RREAGQKIGE
+585 RREPGQKIGE
-595 ATIYVDMTVL
+595 ADIYVDMAVL
-605 GLGVTGP
+605 GIKEVAH
-612 IYYDVLA
+612 IRYDVLA

-636 GEPFGAASN
+636 GEPFGAASD

-651 SYAGTLDTGFYL
+651 DYGGTLDTGFYL
-663 QWLDTDY
+663 RSLNTDY
-670 YPDALEDSTWPGSTE
+670 HADALEDAVWPGSTE
-685 EEVLAAIDARFRA
+685 EEVLEAIDARFGA
-698 GTGLATLWR
+698 GTGLAVLWR
-707 CLYRNGLNKSAGSGS
+707 CLYRNGLNKSVGSGS
-722 RIGEF
+722 TFGEF
-727 DYTSGSGWMYSLDGT
+727 DYTSGSGWMYSIGGS

-747 SMSAVYLKDG
+747 SMSAVHLRDG

-769 WDIGGGSDNYGNIVG
+769 WDIGGGSDNYGNVVG
-784 YCVTAINR
+784 YCVEGRNGTIYVNHRWETA
-792 DITPIHQM
+792 
-800 EEVED
+800 ED
-805 PDGSIHYVCHC
+805 PDGSVRYVCRC
-816 CGLIEDCTHEHTTY
+816 CGMVQDCLHAHMTY

-835 GTHILFCED
+835 GTHILLCED
-844 CKTAIGD
+844 CQAVIGD
-851 PQLHNW
+851 PLPHNW
-857 TYAAGDTEDNH
+857 TYDAGDTEDSH

-874 ATEQHFWKE
+874 AAEQHFWKE

-904 CGMEKEEEVEAK
+904 CGMEKEEEAEAK
-916 GHTTDN
+916 GHTLDN
-922 MWVTPPWGHYQKC
+922 RWNHTALEHYQKC
-935 SVCEEEIN
+935 STCGEEFG
-943 RGDHEYVYESG
+943 RGNHEYTYSEDWDDYE
-954 TNWEDYICRIC
+954 CRIC
-965 DASHGWVCDG
+965 HVLHEEICGGAL
-975 TPTIKEATCQR
+975 TIQEATCQR

-1027 HEHDYHETHRVDPTC
+1027 HEHDYYETHRVDPTC

-1080 VRYCG
+1080 VRSCE
-1085 VCGAEDYRTTE
+1085 VCGAEDYRTTGE
-1096 ADTYSIQMLFLSW
+1096 DTYSVRMFFLNW
-1109 LFPKTYQK
+1109 LFPRMHQK

>member
-92 TQPDSSADEGSDG
+92 TQPDSSTDDGGDG
-105 QEDGNQGADGGEV
+105 QEDGDQGADGGEV

-172 VNGISIT
+172 VGGVSVA
-179 ESTQTARELKW
+179 ESTQTAKELTW
-190 PSDSLIMNPAA
+190 PRGSLPMAPAA
-201 GTDKEVYN
+201 GTDKEVYEV
-209 FSFTVRTAERDV
+209 SFTVRTPERDV

-233 DVQLVFHWS
+233 DVQLSF
-242 EGRTW
+242 TW
-247 HELQPCKPE
+247 Q
-256 GTVSAKI
+256 GTGNHKGTLLCLPGGSAADKI
-263 KNNQLSGGALPYKLE
+263 KNNQLAGGGIRYEMKLV
-278 LTGKDAANARIWS
+278 GADAESAGARIMS
-291 VSYTSDANDGGNL
+291 ASYTSDAASESGELNWRDGQGRL
-304 TCPDGSLP
+304 EVK
-312 MKIPEGE
+312 MPEGE
-319 TSNTYRIAVN
+319 TSNTYRISVSALAN
-329 VIANSQ
+329 GHTAHFEVIL
-335 NYHYEV
+335 H
-341 VLYFGNDVTLQMRY
+341 FGNDVTLQMRY
-355 TLLDGTQPVILCENG
+355 ILDDGSERKVFCQNKQS
-370 KTKAA
+370 KTA
-375 DTVYDDQLAGDMLP
+375 DTVYDNQLTDGFLE
-389 YEMSIVGSDADSVTI
+389 YEMSIVGSDADGVKI
-404 TSVRC
+404 TSVTCNQSGSVETLNQLGRGRIRLLLNAGKAGHNFFEIKA
-409 TQTGNGNKTI
+409 QGENEYSFTI
-419 DLTGSESEA
+419 D
-428 VRLYLNHEKTGQNNF
+428 
-443 TVEAHDNSGNQ
+443 
-454 YTFKINIPYKPRGRD
+454 IPYKHKGS
-469 NVVIDLLRPYEG
+469 NSIEIILDLEDGDEIPNESKTTLRVTAHG
-481 EEVPC
+481 KNAQ
-486 GTVYNLKVKAWSE
+486 GNTVS
-499 DTDGNKI
+499 
-506 SNIPAAGTDEFITVE
+506 IPAKGTNEFIQVS
-521 LLDEDAETVIERIPS
+521 LDGIEAVDPTRSGDTWEYGLIPS
-536 KSIGANGYWEYDLIP
+536 N
-551 PIPEIGDEKQ
+551 PETGDRNEHTL
-561 YYLRVYAEDAYG
+561 YVYAEDAYG
-573 NHHAELRGFTGK
+573 NWGEKKLTLIGF
-585 RREAGQKIGE
+585 RVEPGQKIGE
-595 ATIYVDMTVL
+595 ADIYVDMTVL
-605 GLGVTGP
+605 GVGVVGP
-612 IYYDVLA
+612 IPYEVLA

-636 GEPFGAASN
+636 GEPFGAASDI
-645 TLGWRG
+645 LGWRG

-663 QWLDTDY
+663 QWLDTGY
-670 YPDALEDSTWPGSTE
+670 SADALEDSTWPGSTE
-685 EEVLAAIDARFRA
+685 EEVLAAIDARFGA

-727 DYTSGSGWMYSLDGT
+727 DYTSGSGWMYSLRGT

-792 DITPIHQM
+792 DITPRHQM

-844 CKTAIGD
+844 CQTAIGD

-1042 TEDGYVE
+1042 TEDGYIE

-1056 THTDPLPATGH
+1056 SYTEPLPATGH

-1080 VRYCG
+1080 VRSCE
-1085 VCGAEDYRTTE
+1085 VCGAEDYRTTGE
-1096 ADTYSIQMLFLSW
+1096 DTYSVRMFFLNW
-1109 LFPKTYQK
+1109 LFPKMHKK